1 MLILKVANGSLILET
16 YAIRLSKS
24 RPMVLL
30 NLFMQ
35 LQSCKFTLYAGTLPP
50 PCLSS
55 LKLDPKF
62 LTLSGLRFLIRT
74 NFIDVKQVELKMA
87 SLCVGYLALPGFET
101 FLPDESVADLIG
113 TGYYAFLDYAACF
126 WSSHLQEGLKRTIDR
141 KEAMMLIEVLS
152 KFLESHYRHPAKEI
166 NIPSSAYE
174 VKRRIEEHGP
184 WSTSEKF
191 LNAFAST
198 QNQISCFTQDAATNE
213 CLDIPDVITRIR
225 KILEKTASENTANG
239 RGDSRVLYSFY
250 GHRLYK
256 CPRMSCE
263 FFHQGFETVQQRESH
278 LSKHD
283 RAFECSFPECYRAT
297 IGFSSKRQLEKHIA
311 DNHERKA
318 REMHS
323 FPSKRAKIAL
333 VCRFCKEEFQ
343 DTRAYRIHDCT
354 GSSPKRPQNIEATD
368 KSSTRGVEA
377 TTGES
382 NSANSHWQGPGLLTV
397 DEIENM
403 PHLGKKEKVAHKEF
417 VRNLWTVLNDSDRPS
432 QEYETAHTRLTLLSQ
447 RLRDVQQ
454 AYQEPQLA
462 LQQQEQTYDTQVEQQ
477 AEWVPWNKVQH
488 FSQLLSSIQERVL
501 GLTFYPPPDMANE
514 LVENWVADARLRYG
528 KALQKQEEAQTQLSE
543 FDEEIERRQSQGDM
557 SREEIQGYVDRRR
570 AIARISEEGQEFVQR
585 FTEQQETF
593 KALWR
598 KKVES
603 GEIVFMPSA

>member
-1 MLILKVANGSLILET
+1 M
-16 YAIRLSKS
+16 
-24 RPMVLL
+24 
-30 NLFMQ
+30 
-35 LQSCKFTLYAGTLPP
+35 
-50 PCLSS
+50 
-55 LKLDPKF
+55 
-62 LTLSGLRFLIRT
+62 
-74 NFIDVKQVELKMA
+74 
-87 SLCVGYLALPGFET
+87 
-101 FLPDESVADLIG
+101 
-113 TGYYAFLDYAACF
+113 
-126 WSSHLQEGLKRTIDR
+126 
-141 KEAMMLIEVLS
+141 
-152 KFLESHYRHPAKEI
+152 
-166 NIPSSAYE
+166 
-174 VKRRIEEHGP
+174 
-184 WSTSEKF
+184 
-191 LNAFAST
+191 
-198 QNQISCFTQDAATNE
+198 
-213 CLDIPDVITRIR
+213 
-225 KILEKTASENTANG
+225 
-239 RGDSRVLYSFY
+239 
-250 GHRLYK
+250 
-256 CPRMSCE
+256 
-263 FFHQGFETVQQRESH
+263 
-278 LSKHD
+278 
-283 RAFECSFPECYRAT
+283 
-297 IGFSSKRQLEKHIA
+297 
-311 DNHERKA
+311 
-318 REMHS
+318 
-323 FPSKRAKIAL
+323 
-333 VCRFCKEEFQ
+333 
-343 DTRAYRIHDCT
+343 HDCT
-354 GSSPKRPQNIEATD
+354 GSSPKRPQNIKATD

-382 NSANSHWQGPGLLTV
+382 NSANSHWQGPGLLTI

-501 GLTFYPPPDMANE
+501 GLAFYAPPDMANE
-514 LVENWVADARLRYG
+514 LVENWVAEARLRYG
-528 KALQKQEEAQTQLSE
+528 KALQKQEEAQTQMSE